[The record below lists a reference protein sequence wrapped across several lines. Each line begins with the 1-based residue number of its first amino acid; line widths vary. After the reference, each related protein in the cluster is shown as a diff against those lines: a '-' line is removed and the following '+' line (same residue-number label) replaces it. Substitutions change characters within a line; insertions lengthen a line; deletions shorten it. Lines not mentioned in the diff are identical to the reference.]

1 MNKIRKY
8 FYKKCFYVGSDY
20 YTKGYCIA
28 GIIIT
33 SKQLNSLKGGKLHN
47 INKVIKYYAVLVKN
61 IIKNKIINYKL
72 SKRNIVFE

>member
-8 FYKKCFYVGSDY
+8 FYKKVFYCGYDNI
-20 YTKGYCIA
+20 KGYGIA
-28 GIIIT
+28 GIIVPV
-33 SKQLNSLKGGKLHN
+33 KPLYSLKSGN
-47 INKVIKYYAVLVKN
+47 IHTINNVIRYYAVLVKN

>member
-33 SKQLNSLKGGKLHN
+33 SKQLKSCKLHN
-47 INKVIKYYAVLVKN
+47 INKVIKYYVVLVKN